1 MRPPRPRACSEK
13 IPTAADMSPLA
24 ILLVSLM
31 HPPAPATA
39 PISVPNGPSSV
50 SHAPVAVVVE
60 AEWKASES
68 DNIAGLTDLKKLS
81 NPAVVDYD
89 ALLAATSEM
98 KEIERERIDP
108 ESTKGRSLRQQ
119 AADRVTKAADLIRKE
134 KRHCSVWKQISHK
147 DGRKIPDITQAVKDK
162 LDSV

>member
-1 MRPPRPRACSEK
+1 
-13 IPTAADMSPLA
+13 MSPLA
-24 ILLVSLM
+24 IVLALMTHPAAPVSA
-31 HPPAPATA
+31 PTVAPAPR
-39 PISVPNGPSSV
+39 
-50 SHAPVAVVVE
+50 VVVE
-60 AEWKASES
+60 SEWKANES
-68 DNIAGLTDLKKLS
+68 DNIAGLSDLKKLS

-89 ALLAATSEM
+89 ALLAATAEM

-119 AADRVTKAADLIRKE
+119 AADRVTKAADAIRKE